1 MSDDELE
8 RRLRR
13 ALHDEADRITPTD
26 RWDRIHAMSEQQDQG
41 ARRPRWLAPVAAA
54 AAVALIAGGAIA
66 LTHRGG
72 SGTPT
77 LASATTSPTTSAA
90 TTPTASSSPSTART
104 TTQQPGAAQT
114 VTTALPAY
122 FVGSNGGT
130 GDRWGLYREFINAQL
145 PGHASAD
152 DRARAAL
159 TLAMHSRPSPDYLT
173 AWAGTSVS
181 AVKVSPTGITITLT
195 NKGASG
201 FTREQ
206 TRLAVQ
212 GLVWTAQAAVG
223 KGTLPVTFT
232 VSDGSTALFG
242 TWSTAKSY
250 NRPPADQTYRD
261 LATLWITTPPRGA
274 VLHAGNDVVVTG
286 ESCSFEGA
294 SQWQLKQGPTV
305 VRSGQMQATSGCPTR
320 GTWQVDLG
328 TLAPGT
334 WTFRAYERD
343 MQGGTSTVGDTSHT
357 FTVQ

>member
-13 ALHDEADRITPTD
+13 ALHDEADRVTPTD
-26 RWDRIHAMSEQQDQG
+26 RWDRIHAMSEQQQDQG

-54 AAVALIAGGAIA
+54 AAVALIAGGGFA
-66 LTHRGG
+66 LSRRGD
-72 SGTPT
+72 SPTPT
-77 LASATTSPTTSAA
+77 VASTTSAA
-90 TTPTASSSPSTART
+90 TTPAATTGSSPSPARSA
-104 TTQQPGAAQT
+104 TQQPVAPV

-122 FVGSNGGT
+122 FVGTNGGT
-130 GDRWGLYREFINAQL
+130 GDRWGLYREFINAQV
-145 PGHASAD
+145 PGNASAE

-173 AWAGTSVS
+173 AWAGTAVP
-181 AVKVSPTGITITLT
+181 AVKVSPTGIRITLG
-195 NKGASG
+195 NKGAGG

-242 TWSTAKSY
+242 IWPTSKSY
-250 NRPPADQTYRD
+250 NRPPADQTYED

-274 VLHAGNDVVVTG
+274 VLHAGNDVVVKG

-294 SQWQLKQGPTV
+294 SQWQLKQGSTV
-305 VRSGQMQATSGCPTR
+305 VRSGHMQATSGCPSR

-328 TLAPGT
+328 VLAPGT

-343 MQGGTSTVGDTSHT
+343 MQSGTTTVGDTSHT
-357 FTVQ
+357 FTVK

>member
-13 ALHDEADRITPTD
+13 ALRDEADRITPTD
-26 RWDRIHAMSEQQDQG
+26 RWDRIHALSEQQQDQG

-66 LTHRGG
+66 LAHRSG
-72 SGTPT
+72 SDTPT
-77 LASATTSPTTSAA
+77 VASTTSAPSTPAATTSSSTS
-90 TTPTASSSPSTART
+90 PARPA
-104 TTQQPGAAQT
+104 TQQPVAPT

-122 FVGSNGGT
+122 FVGSNGG
-130 GDRWGLYREFINAQL
+130 GDRWGLYREFINAQV
-145 PGHASAD
+145 PGQATVE

-181 AVKVSPTGITITLT
+181 SVKVSPTGIRITLS
-195 NKGASG
+195 NKGSSG
-201 FTREQ
+201 FTQEQ

-212 GLVWTAQAAVG
+212 SLVWTAQAAVG

-242 TWSTAKSY
+242 TWPTSKSY
-250 NRPPADQTYRD
+250 NRPPADQTYQD

-274 VLHAGNDVVVTG
+274 VLHAGNDVVVKG

-294 SQWQLKQGPTV
+294 SQWQLKQGSTV

-343 MQGGTSTVGDTSHT
+343 MQSGTTTVGDTSHT
-357 FTVQ
+357 FTVK